1 MESLLLT
8 IFVALTAIAVM
19 TQAGV
24 LVAIY
29 MVSKR
34 HAEQMERFMNETREL
49 MVPIRSITENLRVAS
64 ANIVEIGQVARE
76 QFRRVEGMV
85 TDTHEVLQAQLV
97 RLDSATREIVD
108 RVSGTAQVLQDSV
121 FKPVR
126 EVAAIARGVGRGL
139 EALFGRRQRNT
150 VDQAHQDEELFI

>member
-19 TQAGV
+19 TQACV
-24 LVAIY
+24 LLAIY

-34 HAEQMERFMNETREL
+34 HSEQMERFMKETREL

-64 ANIVEIGQVARE
+64 ANIVEIGQIARE
-76 QFRRVEGMV
+76 QFHRVESMV
-85 TDTHEVLQAQLV
+85 TDTHEVLQTQLV
-97 RLDSATREIVD
+97 RLDSATREIVE

-121 FKPVR
+121 FRPVR

-139 EALFGRRQRNT
+139 EAFFSRRHRST

>member
-1 MESLLLT
+1 METLLT
-8 IFVALTAIAVM
+8 IFVALATVAVM

-34 HAEQMERFMNETREL
+34 HSEQMERFMNETREL

-64 ANIVEIGQVARE
+64 ANIVEIGAVARE
-76 QFRRVEGMV
+76 QFRRVESMV
-85 TDTHEVLQAQLV
+85 NDTHEVLQTQLS
-97 RLDSATREIVD
+97 RLDSATREVVE

-121 FKPVR
+121 VRPVR
-126 EVAAIARGVGRGL
+126 ELSAIARGVGRGI
-139 EALFGRRQRNT
+139 EALFFRRQRST
-150 VDQAHQDEELFI
+150 VDQAHSDEELFI